1 MTMASPSTQPYLL
14 RAIYEWCADAG
25 YTPQILVKVDGRTRV
40 PPGYVKD
47 GEIVLNIGS
56 SATRSLTID
65 NDWIQFSARF
75 SGTSYEIA
83 IPVDRVAAIFAR
95 ENGEGLQFPVSD
107 EGAAPPEGGATPDGE
122 PPPRGRPSL
131 KVVK

>member
-1 MTMASPSTQPYLL
+1 MTMAAPSTQPYLL

-25 YTPQILVKVDGRTRV
+25 YTPQILVKVDSRTRV

-47 GEIVLNIGS
+47 GEIVLNIGA
-56 SATRSLTID
+56 SATRNLTMD
-65 NDWIQFSARF
+65 NEWVQFSARF

-95 ENGEGLQFPVSD
+95 ENGEGLQFPVGAGG
-107 EGAAPPEGGATPDGE
+107 EGQSVPSAGSEGE
-122 PPPRGRPSL
+122 PPPKGRPSL
-131 KVVK
+131 KIVK

>member
-1 MTMASPSTQPYLL
+1 MATPSTQPYLL
-14 RAIYEWCADAG
+14 RDIYEWCADAG

-40 PPGYVKD
+40 PPGYIKD
-47 GEIVLNIGS
+47 GEIVLNIGAA
-56 SATRSLTID
+56 ATRNLTMD
-65 NDWIQFSARF
+65 NEWIQFSARF

-107 EGAAPPEGGATPDGE
+107 TGLALPQPGAAPEGE
-122 PPPRGRPSL
+122 PPPKGRPSL
-131 KVVK
+131 KIVK

>member
-1 MTMASPSTQPYLL
+1 MATPSTQPYLL

-47 GEIVLNIGS
+47 GEIVLNIGA
-56 SATRSLTID
+56 SATRNLTMD
-65 NDWIQFSARF
+65 NEWVQFSARF

-95 ENGEGLQFPVSD
+95 ENGEGLQFPVHGP
-107 EGAAPPEGGATPDGE
+107 EAEQPAAGAGQEDE
-122 PPPRGRPSL
+122 PPPKGRPSL
-131 KVVK
+131 KIVK

>member
-1 MTMASPSTQPYLL
+1 MAPPPTQPYLL
-14 RAIYEWCADAG
+14 RAIYEWCVDAG

-47 GEIVLNIGS
+47 GEIVLNIGN
-56 SATRSLTID
+56 SATRNLTMD

-75 SGTSYEIA
+75 SGTSHEIA
-83 IPVDRVAAIFAR
+83 VPVNRVAAIFAR
-95 ENGEGLQFPVSD
+95 ENGEGLQFPVVD
-107 EGAAPPEGGATPDGE
+107 EGASSPGRETEGE
-122 PPPRGRPSL
+122 PPPKGRPSL

>member
-1 MTMASPSTQPYLL
+1 MTMAVPSTQPYLL

-47 GEIVLNIGS
+47 GEIVLNIGAA
-56 SATRSLTID
+56 ATRNLTMD
-65 NDWIQFSARF
+65 NEWIQFSARF
-75 SGTSYEIA
+75 SGASYEIA
-83 IPVDRVAAIFAR
+83 VPIDRVAAIFAR

-107 EGAAPPEGGATPDGE
+107 AGIAVSQPEPTPEG
-122 PPPRGRPSL
+122 PPPKGRPSL
-131 KVVK
+131 KIVK